1 MATTA
6 QISLAS
12 ADISGD
18 GLALTNIATLSKAGT
33 TTDMVQTTGL
43 ARKTITG
50 NTVGTPVP
58 LILSAGSNA
67 GAAKVYISNKS
78 EDVTEYV
85 NITMGTSSGQ
95 EIGRLYAGDWLFM
108 PWTQTDANADI
119 LVDPSVTTGVTLEY
133 MVIHEVAANNV
144 GINL

>member
-6 QISLAS
+6 TITLSS
-12 ADISGD
+12 DISGD
-18 GLALTNIATLSKAGT
+18 GLALTKTATLQKAGT
-33 TTDMVQTTGL
+33 TAAMEMTTGL

-50 NTVGTPVP
+50 NTVGTFVP
-58 LILSAGSNA
+58 LILSAASNG
-67 GAAKVYISNKS
+67 GAAKVYIANTST
-78 EDVTEYV
+78 DPTEWV
-85 NITMGTSSGQ
+85 NINIGTSSGQ
-95 EIGRLYAGDWLFM
+95 EVGKLYAGDWCFF

-119 LVDPSVTTGVTLEY
+119 LVDCSVTTGITLEY